1 MDSKLKYFDASKN
14 SAYSMGSIL
23 KKTELF
29 LDALGPMYNR
39 TLRESSCYK
48 KPLHSLSFTTIVR
61 IHRSVSH
68 RFSHHATSNM
78 GKQTTLIVLDIL
90 MTVSFHCRNEPDTK
104 IKFLAIIFSFILFR
118 PSKFNVRSLS
128 LLRTLLYKT
137 VYQRPSG
144 LTSWYGLF
152 NNSLQHIVLHFP

>member
-1 MDSKLKYFDASKN
+1 MVSHRS
-14 SAYSMGSIL
+14 
-23 KKTELF
+23 
-29 LDALGPMYNR
+29 
-39 TLRESSCYK
+39 
-48 KPLHSLSFTTIVR
+48 HSHS
-61 IHRSVSH
+61 HRSVSH

-137 VYQRPSG
+137 VYQRSSG
-144 LTSWYGLF
+144 LTSWYGLT
-152 NNSLQHIVLHFP
+152 NNSLQHIFLHLPLLPAINLLRPSIHLKF